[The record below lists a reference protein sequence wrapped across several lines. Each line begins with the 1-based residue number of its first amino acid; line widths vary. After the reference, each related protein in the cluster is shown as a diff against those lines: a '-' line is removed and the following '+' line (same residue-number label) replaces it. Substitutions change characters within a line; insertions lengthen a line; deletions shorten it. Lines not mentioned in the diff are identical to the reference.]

1 MMAAAEE
8 DQKIPRH
15 NLMLMEHLPV
25 FVEDRHLCSPLFH
38 VQELRRPRDRL
49 LALRMLVRLH
59 LISRRSLEDANLE
72 LIFVLRE
79 ELRAIDRRAAA
90 DEDGIGEAGFG
101 DGEG

>member
-59 LISRRSLEDANLE
+59 LISRRPLEDTDLE
-72 LIFVLRE
+72 LVFVLRE
-79 ELRAIDRRAAA
+79 ELGVLDGGAAT
-90 DEDGIGEAGFG
+90 DE
-101 DGEG
+101 EGVGGAVLFD